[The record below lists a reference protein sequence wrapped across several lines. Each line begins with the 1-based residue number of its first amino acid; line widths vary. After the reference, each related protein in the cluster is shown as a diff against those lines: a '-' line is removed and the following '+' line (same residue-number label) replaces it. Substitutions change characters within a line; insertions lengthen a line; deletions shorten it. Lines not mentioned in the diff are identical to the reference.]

1 MTLEDVVNQ
10 LLLPILG
17 DVNLS
22 NIKLSPKE
30 EAMEAKLKKGMS
42 DNAKLSHWVRAFSK
56 ASDVVHHAAFV
67 AFWLY
72 KFIFDSHPHYVVK
85 PFYFWLAIKIFAR
98 VSLPLAPMFLGH
110 LYVQLDILHSYEKQ
124 AGSCH
129 IVTTFA
135 YSTIL

>member
-1 MTLEDVVNQ
+1 MVALQQASVLKAIVSSRYLFNYKDLLNLHHLFRRWCTATHTFFLSCDKINVTLEDVVNQ

-22 NIKLSPKE
+22 NIKLYPKE

-85 PFYFWLAIKIFAR
+85 PFYF
-98 VSLPLAPMFLGH
+98 
-110 LYVQLDILHSYEKQ
+110 
-124 AGSCH
+124 
-129 IVTTFA
+129 
-135 YSTIL
+135 